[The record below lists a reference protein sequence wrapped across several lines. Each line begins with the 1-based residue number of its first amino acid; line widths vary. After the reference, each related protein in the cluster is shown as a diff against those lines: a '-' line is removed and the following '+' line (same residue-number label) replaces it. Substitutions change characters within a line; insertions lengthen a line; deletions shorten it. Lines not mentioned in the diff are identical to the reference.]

1 MKPSSAHRLSL
12 LLLPGMDGDGRLF
25 NRLRAALESKL
36 GLCVDV
42 VSYNDLAISSYDD
55 IEADVRSQLAGL
67 GPVVLVGESFSGPVV
82 VRLCAAPPSNLVA
95 GVVVSSFPYSPVPA
109 PHWLSPVLS
118 RLILYFRPP
127 RWALRLALVGRGADE
142 DLVDEVQSVISGTS
156 KQLLS
161 SRLRAIMQV
170 DVRAALADCRLP
182 MLGIRASKD
191 RLVSRSVNRQL
202 SRSCAGMA
210 EVELDGPHL
219 LAQVNPMGVAH
230 EIEVF
235 LRSLEVETS
244 GVAGPRGI

>member
-1 MKPSSAHRLSL
+1 MKPSSAHRPSL

-25 NRLRAALESKL
+25 NRLRATLENEL

-55 IEADVRSQLAGL
+55 IEAAVRFQLTGL

-82 VRLCAAPPSNLVA
+82 VRVCAAPPSNLVA
-95 GVVVSSFPYSPVPA
+95 GVVVSSFPYSPVPV
-109 PHWLSPVLS
+109 PLWLSPVLS
-118 RLILYFRPP
+118 RLVLCFRPP
-127 RWALRLALVGRGADE
+127 RWALRSVLVGRDADE
-142 DLVDEVQSVISGTS
+142 ALVDEVQSVISGTS

-161 SRLRAIMQV
+161 ARLRAILEV
-170 DVRAALADCRLP
+170 DVRTALAGCQLP
-182 MLGIRASKD
+182 MLSIRASKD
-191 RLVSRSVNRQL
+191 RLVSKRVNRRL

-210 EVELDGPHL
+210 EVQLAGPHL

-235 LRSLEVETS
+235 LRGLDGKRS
-244 GVAGPRGI
+244 GLADPMVI